1 MDTQQEQYPLHE
13 IGFVVHVDDYRDF
26 MYTVERMR
34 TEKLKQLMGC
44 RERLWT

>member
-1 MDTQQEQYPLHE
+1 MINVGNIKNWLEKEKED
-13 IGFVVHVDDYRDF
+13 
-26 MYTVERMR
+26 